1 MMSRNK
7 IVEKQDSLVNEKI
20 IEAQGM
26 GTKKKQLITSILL
39 LIVFIGLFLIIMLPF
54 YAVTLASFKPG
65 KDLIRY
71 GLNLRFDLGM
81 MNSYA
86 AIILPGIA
94 NASTIFFFR

>member
-54 YAVTLASFKPG
+54 YAVTLALLKKALLSYV
-65 KDLIRY
+65 L
-71 GLNLRFDLGM
+71 LR
-81 MNSYA
+81 
-86 AIILPGIA
+86 
-94 NASTIFFFR
+94 